1 MTTKPEVC
9 GTCGS
14 DTPHLLLKSCA
25 FAHDI
30 PGSGMPDAFHAKPA
44 ERLGRC
50 GTCGERGPCRHDA
63 KPADATG
70 EMSEADIRRLASK
83 HLSGLG
89 VFDGPNEVQPQVYA
103 SSRALLAEMGERMIL
118 AIEDGIRDIIAEA
131 GPLDP
136 GPMKERL
143 LGVEEACRED
153 IEEIRRLMGVKP

>member
-70 EMSEADIRRLASK
+70 EMSDGEINAFLADGRLCVLAFGHNCGGKVSMCSPAF
-83 HLSGLG
+83 HH
-89 VFDGPNEVQPQVYA
+89 VFAEKA
-103 SSRALLAEMGERMIL
+103 RALLAEMGERVIVEFDTMH
-118 AIEDGIRDIIAEA
+118 AESEMPTSSWKWA
-131 GPLDP
+131 TDL
-136 GPMKERL
+136 
-143 LGVEEACRED
+143 
-153 IEEIRRLMGVKP
+153 IRRLMGVKP